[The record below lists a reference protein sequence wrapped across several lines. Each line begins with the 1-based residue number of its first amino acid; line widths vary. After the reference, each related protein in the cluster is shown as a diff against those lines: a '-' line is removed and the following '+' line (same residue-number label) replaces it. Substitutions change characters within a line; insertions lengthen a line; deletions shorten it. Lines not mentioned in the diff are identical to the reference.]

1 MDSQEHD
8 ALVGHLRADLEDR
21 LSKVRL
27 WDAYYEGEQRLQAL
41 GLALPPEMHR
51 LQVVI
56 NWPRKYVDSL
66 ESRLDIEGFRIV
78 GQDDDE
84 NDEAL
89 MNIWKY
95 NNLDDESSIAH
106 TEALALSHC
115 YVTVGVNEEDPSLPL
130 ISVESPYN
138 MIARTNPRTR
148 EVESAL
154 RFYDHDRNGLAQAL
168 TLYLPNETVYAR
180 RDGSQWD
187 TVEVDR
193 HNSGEVPVV
202 PVVNRSR
209 VADRHGK
216 TEMADIMGLTDAACR
231 TLTNLQGAQELMA
244 VPQRYILGA
253 DSSLFQDADGSPVPT
268 WQAYLANILA
278 IPEEG
283 ATVGQ
288 FNAAELRNFTE
299 TVTAYARHVSAM
311 TGLPPHD
318 LGLAG
323 ENPASAEA
331 IKSAENRLVKQV
343 ERKQRSFGAAWS
355 RVMDLAAR
363 MAGLGERYEPRTID
377 PVWRDA
383 STPTFAQKTD
393 AVVKLVQQGIL
404 DQETA
409 LEELGY
415 GPGRIE
421 KIQERKEN
429 SGLGRLDRLIAES
442 ENDGTGGVREQATPD
457 QQSSSAGGAAAPPPD
472 TDA

>member
-1 MDSQEHD
+1 MDREHE
-8 ALVGHLRADLEDR
+8 AIVRSLREDLDDR
-21 LSKVRL
+21 LSDIRV
-27 WDAYYEGEQRLQAL
+27 WDGYYEGSQRLQAL
-41 GLALPPEMHR
+41 GLALPPEMRR

-66 ESRLDIEGFRIV
+66 ESRLDIEGFRVV

-84 NDEAL
+84 NDQAL

-115 YVTVGVNEEDPSLPL
+115 YVTVGMNEEDPELPL
-130 ISVESPYN
+130 ISIESPYN

-154 RFYDHDRNGLAQAL
+154 RFYDHDRNGVPQAL
-168 TLYLPNETVYAR
+168 TLYLPDETVYAR

-187 TVEVDR
+187 TLEVDR
-193 HNSGEVPVV
+193 HRAGEVPVV
-202 PVVNRSR
+202 PMINRSR

-216 TEMADIMGLTDAACR
+216 TEMADVMGLTDAACR

-253 DSSLFQDADGSPVPT
+253 DSSLFQDANGDPVPT

-283 ATVGQ
+283 ASVGQ
-288 FNAAELRNFTE
+288 FSAAELRNFTE
-299 TVTAYARHVSAM
+299 TVQAYARHVSAM

-343 ERKQRSFGAAWS
+343 ERKQRSFGATWS
-355 RVMDLAAR
+355 RVMFLAAR
-363 MAGLGERYEPRTID
+363 MAGLGDRYEPRTID

-383 STPTFAQKTD
+383 STPTFAQKSD

-415 GPGRIE
+415 GPARIE

-429 SGLGRLDRLIAES
+429 SGLGRLDQLIAES
-442 ENDGTGGVREQATPD
+442 ETDGTGGVREASASD
-457 QQSSSAGGAAAPPPD
+457 QPSGSAGNAAAAA
-472 TDA
+472 TETNG